1 MYSMICIRLHTIVVI
16 SASLTCIVVFALIFV
31 SFWRSHK
38 GARSFYFNP
47 EDFYHYERGR
57 DRELPIS
64 ASSASFEPMLTHY
77 VGVTKLLITVA
88 AASVAFG
95 GNANNS
101 EFVHFAKIVLSW
113 SILYGVLFCATLL
126 YRYDEYTQNVR
137 CYTRFWYSTV
147 ETLGVASLVCFI
159 LGYFAWA
166 LQL

>member
-1 MYSMICIRLHTIVVI
+1 MICLTAHTVIVL
-16 SASLTCIVVFALIFV
+16 SASLTCIVVFAVVFV
-31 SFWRSHK
+31 LFWRSHK

-47 EDFYHYERGR
+47 EDFYRYERGL
-57 DRELPIS
+57 DRELPVS
-64 ASSASFEPMLTHY
+64 ASSGTFEPMLAHY
-77 VGVTKLLITVA
+77 VGVTKLLVTVA

-101 EFVHFAKIVLSW
+101 GFVHFAKIVLSW

-137 CYTRFWYSTV
+137 SYTRLWYSTV
-147 ETLGVASLVCFI
+147 ETFGVASLLCFV